1 MPLTFST
8 RLRFSAL
15 SLAIACALPTVALA
29 QNTSTTSSS
38 NAASS
43 NAAPAKKAK
52 AADETMT
59 VVATGNQRSSFEAPM
74 MVTVIEGNSP
84 ESQTAGTAADMLRRV
99 PGITV
104 TGSGRSNGQDLMMR
118 GYDRRGVLTL
128 VDGIRQ
134 GTDTGHINGTF
145 LDPAL
150 VKRIEVVRGPSALLY
165 GSGALGGVVSYETVD
180 AADLLLP
187 GHDSGFRVYGTAGT
201 GDHSLGMGASAYG
214 KTDNLDGLLSFGTR
228 DVGDLR
234 QGNGFDAPNDE
245 TISNVLAK
253 GTWKLD
259 DNQSLSGNLRYYNNS
274 AQEPKNPQ
282 TPASSSGN
290 LMTDRSTIQR
300 DAALSYKLKPAGQDW
315 LDAEAKVYYSDV
327 KINAH
332 ANGSE
337 DEARKQT
344 TKGAKLE
351 NRTRLFADT
360 FASHLLTYGTEAY
373 KQEQT
378 PGGATESF
386 PHAKINFASGWLQ
399 DEITLRDL
407 PVTLLAGTRY
417 DNYKG
422 SSDGY
427 ADVDADK
434 WSSRGAVSITPT
446 DWLMLFG
453 SYSQAFRAPT
463 MGEMYNDSKHF
474 SIPMGPTTITNYWVP
489 NPNLKPETNETQE
502 YGFGLRFDD
511 LMLADDSLQFKA
523 SYFDTKAKD
532 YITTD
537 VTMELGRG
545 SRGPYCISCTT
556 FSTNI
561 DRAKIWGWDATLSYK
576 TPWFGWDLAYN
587 RTRGKNE
594 ATGDWLSSIN
604 PDTVTSSLDVPLGE
618 TGLSAGWVATFA
630 ERATRVETGTAE
642 QAGYGVNDFYL
653 SYKGRDR
660 LQGMTTTVVLGNAFD
675 KEYYSPQ
682 GVPQDGRNAK
692 LLVSYQW

>member
-29 QNTSTTSSS
+29 QNTSTTS
-38 NAASS
+38 SS

-187 GHDSGFRVYGTAGT
+187 SHDSGFRVYGTAGT

-434 WSSRGAVSITPT
+434 WSSRGAISITPT

-545 SRGPYCISCTT
+545 PRGPYCISCTT

>member
-29 QNTSTTSSS
+29 QNTSTTTSS
-38 NAASS
+38 NAA
-43 NAAPAKKAK
+43 AAKN
-52 AADETMT
+52 ADETMT

-150 VKRIEVVRGPSALLY
+150 VKRIEIVRGPSALLY

-187 GHDSGFRVYGTAGT
+187 GQDSGFRVYGTAST

-253 GTWKLD
+253 GTWKID
-259 DNQSLSGNLRYYNNS
+259 DSQSLSGNLRYYNNS

-300 DAALSYKLKPAGQDW
+300 DAALSYKLKPIGQDW

-427 ADVDADK
+427 ADVDANK

-545 SRGPYCISCTT
+545 PRGPYCISCTT
-556 FSTNI
+556 FSTNV

-682 GVPQDGRNAK
+682 GIPQDGRNAK

>member
-29 QNTSTTSSS
+29 QNTSTTTSS
-38 NAASS
+38 NAA
-43 NAAPAKKAK
+43 AAKN
-52 AADETMT
+52 ADETMT

-150 VKRIEVVRGPSALLY
+150 VKRIEIVRGPSALLY

-187 GHDSGFRVYGTAGT
+187 GQDSGFRVYGTAGT

-253 GTWKLD
+253 GTWKID
-259 DNQSLSGNLRYYNNS
+259 DSQSLSGNLRYYNNS

-300 DAALSYKLKPAGQDW
+300 DAALSYKLKPIGQDW

-427 ADVDADK
+427 ADVDANK

-545 SRGPYCISCTT
+545 PRGPYCISCTT
-556 FSTNI
+556 FSTNV

-675 KEYYSPQ
+675 EEYYSPQ
-682 GVPQDGRNAK
+682 GIPQDGRNAK

>member
-29 QNTSTTSSS
+29 QNTSTTS
-38 NAASS
+38 SS

-150 VKRIEVVRGPSALLY
+150 VKRIEIVRGPSALLY

-187 GHDSGFRVYGTAGT
+187 GHDTGFRVYGTAGT

-253 GTWKLD
+253 GTWKID
-259 DNQSLSGNLRYYNNS
+259 DSQSLSGNLRYYNNS

-378 PGGATESF
+378 PGGATESS
-386 PHAKINFASGWLQ
+386 PQAKINFASGWLQ

-489 NPNLKPETNETQE
+489 NPSLKPETNETQE

-545 SRGPYCISCTT
+545 PRGPYCISCTT

>member
-29 QNTSTTSSS
+29 QNTSTTS
-38 NAASS
+38 SS

-187 GHDSGFRVYGTAGT
+187 GHDRGFRVYGTAGS

-228 DVGDLR
+228 DVGNLR

-253 GTWKLD
+253 GTWKID
-259 DNQSLSGNLRYYNNS
+259 DNQSLSGNLRYYNNN

-386 PHAKINFASGWLQ
+386 PQAKINFASGWLQ

-434 WSSRGAVSITPT
+434 WSSRGAISITPT

-463 MGEMYNDSKHF
+463 MGEMYNDAKHF

-545 SRGPYCISCTT
+545 PRGPYCISCTT

-594 ATGDWLSSIN
+594 TTGDWLSSIN

-618 TGLSAGWVATFA
+618 TGLSAGWVATFT

>member
-38 NAASS
+38 NAA
-43 NAAPAKKAK
+43 PAKKAK
-52 AADETMT
+52 TADETMT

-187 GHDSGFRVYGTAGT
+187 GHDSGFCVYGTAGT

-545 SRGPYCISCTT
+545 PRGPYCISCTT

>member
-29 QNTSTTSSS
+29 QNTSTTTSS
-38 NAASS
+38 NAA
-43 NAAPAKKAK
+43 AAKN
-52 AADETMT
+52 ADETMT

-150 VKRIEVVRGPSALLY
+150 VKRIEIVRGPSALLY

-187 GHDSGFRVYGTAGT
+187 GQDSGFRVYGTAGT

-253 GTWKLD
+253 GTWKI
-259 DNQSLSGNLRYYNNS
+259 DNSQSLSGNLRYYNNN

-300 DAALSYKLKPAGQDW
+300 DAALSYKLKPIGQDW

-344 TKGAKLE
+344 TKGVKLE

-427 ADVDADK
+427 ADVDANK

-545 SRGPYCISCTT
+545 PRGPYCISCTT
-556 FSTNI
+556 FSTNV

-682 GVPQDGRNAK
+682 GIPQDGRNAK

>member
-29 QNTSTTSSS
+29 QNTSTTTSS
-38 NAASS
+38 NAA
-43 NAAPAKKAK
+43 AAKN
-52 AADETMT
+52 ADETMT

-150 VKRIEVVRGPSALLY
+150 VKRIEIVRGPSALLY

-187 GHDSGFRVYGTAGT
+187 GQDSGFRVYGTAGS

-214 KTDNLDGLLSFGTR
+214 KTDNFDGLLSFGTR

-253 GTWKLD
+253 GTWKID
-259 DNQSLSGNLRYYNNS
+259 DSQSLSGNLRYYNNS

-300 DAALSYKLKPAGQDW
+300 DAALSYKLKPIGQDW

-545 SRGPYCISCTT
+545 PRGPYCISCTT
-556 FSTNI
+556 FSTNV